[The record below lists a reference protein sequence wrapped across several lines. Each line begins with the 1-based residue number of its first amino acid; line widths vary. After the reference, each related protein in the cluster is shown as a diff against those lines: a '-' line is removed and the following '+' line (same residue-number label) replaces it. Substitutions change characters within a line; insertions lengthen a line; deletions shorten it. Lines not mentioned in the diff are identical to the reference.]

1 MKQLRHNLKIKWTG
15 SHSGKTIRIVKLLL
29 ILSMTIIFHFRTVES
44 YSQTKE
50 PISESGKSD
59 NTSSLQQKSVSGTVT
74 DKSGNLMPGVS
85 VVVKGTV
92 IGTATDANG
101 NFSLELPAGAETLT
115 FSLVGMVKQEVI
127 IGNQTVFNIMLEES
141 VQGLDEV
148 VIVGYGV
155 QKKVNLTGSVAAVKF
170 DEAISSRPVVNFS
183 TALEGLASGV
193 SLRQSRG
200 LPGYDDATIR
210 IRGTG
215 TLNNSAPMILL
226 DGMEAYL
233 WDINPRDVES
243 VSILKDAASAS
254 IYGARAANGVILI
267 TTKNGAGKQLN
278 VNYSGIFS
286 ISQPVNLL
294 EFVSDYPT
302 YMRLINESRRN
313 IGSAE
318 IFSSSTISK
327 WEYANRYPDSL
338 NAIGVPNYVAFPNTN
353 WIKEMFHNS
362 LAKDQTLSI
371 SGSTQSVKFLLSARY
386 FDNPGVLDRT
396 GMKTYS
402 MRINL
407 EADVNKW
414 LKVGTRTAGNLYD
427 YGNGTMD
434 EYTRFFSYVKLT
446 TPGVYPVYNGQYG
459 YKEAPEE
466 SSTAGN
472 GYCELYL
479 TNGENK
485 QYTANSLLFSKVTFL
500 KGLSWDL
507 NFNYFVSY
515 IHMNN
520 RTNPKIGER
529 VKFSTGDVKS
539 SETQPSQL
547 KTYTYLYHWY
557 TYTLENLLH
566 YQATIAK
573 KHNINTLL
581 GYSESYLYNF
591 QHDATKQGLFDESAW
606 VFNAAT
612 STVSINGSAFD
623 YALRSWFGRL
633 NYDFDGRYLLE
644 ANLRYD
650 GSSRFYSDNRYG
662 WFPSFSAGWRIS
674 QEKFLKNSKYVQ
686 NLKIRASWGKLGN
699 NSSGNYDYQALYNPV
714 YYSFNGSQ
722 VTGLRPSKI
731 ANPFLKWESTT
742 VTNVGLDA
750 ALLKNRLLAE
760 FDAYDKETDGILTT
774 PPIYLTM
781 GLVTAPT
788 VNSAGVSNK
797 GIEFTLGWK
806 DQAGQVKYSVSVN
819 FGYNKNEVTKYKG
832 KLVAEWRTDTAGNK
846 YYYSNIGNV
855 SSGDAFRVLEGR
867 SINEPYLLDV
877 YTGNG
882 TYFNADSTVNI
893 AGGPRDG
900 MIRTPEDMAWLNAM
914 VAAGYQFMPGL
925 GVAKNKIWYGDYI
938 YADLNGDKIYGNNYD
953 RRFTG
958 TSAMPKITFGSQM
971 SISWKN
977 FDLNLTW
984 YGQAVCKLYWLET
997 CFNSSATGPRYQ
1009 IGKMVADDHYYY
1021 NDANPS
1027 DSTNNI
1033 NGSYPRLKYDANVNE
1048 TQNSQPST
1056 RWLFN
1061 GSFLRLKNLTL
1072 GYTIPKKIANKIFTE
1087 QIHLYI
1093 SFENLFT
1100 ITSFPGMDP
1109 EMGGN
1114 GNYVS
1119 YPIMKQIAFGINVTL

>member
-1 MKQLRHNLKIKWTG
+1 
-15 SHSGKTIRIVKLLL
+15 
-29 ILSMTIIFHFRTVES
+29 MTIIFQFLTTES

-50 PISESGKSD
+50 PDSGSVKSD
-59 NTSSLQQKSVSGTVT
+59 NTSSLQQKSVTGTVT
-74 DKSGNLMPGVS
+74 DKSGNSLPGVS

-92 IGTATDANG
+92 IGIATDANG

-141 VQGLDEV
+141 VQSLDEV

-170 DEAISSRPVVNFS
+170 DEAISTRPVVNFS
-183 TALEGLASGV
+183 TALEGLASGI
-193 SLRQSRG
+193 SLRQSKG

-210 IRGTG
+210 IRGIG

-233 WDINPRDVES
+233 WDINPRDIES
-243 VSILKDAASAS
+243 VSVLKDAASAS
-254 IYGARAANGVILI
+254 IYGSRAANGVILI
-267 TTKNGAGKQLN
+267 TTKNGTGKRLN
-278 VNYSGIFS
+278 VNYTGIFS
-286 ISQPVNLL
+286 ISQPVKLL

-302 YMRLINESRRN
+302 YMRLINESCRN

-338 NAIGVPNYVAFPNTN
+338 NAIGIPNYVAFPNTN
-353 WIKEMFHNS
+353 WIREMFHSS

-371 SGSTQSVKFLLSARY
+371 SGTTQSVKFLLSARY

-407 EADVNKW
+407 EADVKKW
-414 LKVGTRTAGNLYD
+414 LKVGTRTAGNLYNWGGD
-427 YGNGTMD
+427 SWSKYSG
-434 EYTRFFSYVKLT
+434 FFSRYKWT
-446 TPGVYPVYNGQYG
+446 TPGVYPVYNGKYG
-459 YKEAPEE
+459 YKEATEE
-466 SSTAGN
+466 NQNASNCYSFLYGN
-472 GYCELYL
+472 I
-479 TNGENK
+479 GESK
-485 QYTANSLLFSKVTFL
+485 QYTGNTILYSKVTFL
-500 KGLSWDL
+500 KGLTWDM

-515 IHMNN
+515 IHTNT
-520 RTNPKIGER
+520 RDNPKIGER
-529 VKFSTGDVKS
+529 VKFSTGDVIS
-539 SETQPSQL
+539 PETPLSQL
-547 KTYTYLYHWY
+547 TTYAWLYHWY

-573 KHNINTLL
+573 KHNIYTLL

-591 QHDATKQGLFDESAW
+591 EHDATKTGLFDESAW
-606 VFNAAT
+606 VFDAANPKDP
-612 STVSINGSAFD
+612 VVNGTALD
-623 YALRSWFGRL
+623 YAMRSWFGRL

-644 ANLRYD
+644 VNLRYD
-650 GSSRFYSDNRYG
+650 GSSRFQSDHRYG
-662 WFPSFSAGWRIS
+662 LFPSFSAGWRIS
-674 QEKFLKNSKYVQ
+674 EEGFLKNSKFIQ
-686 NLKIRASWGKLGN
+686 NLKLRASWGKLGN
-699 NSSGNYDYQALYNPV
+699 NYIVGIRSNSWGNYDYQALYNPV

-722 VTGLRPSKI
+722 VTGLRQSKI
-731 ANPFLKWESTT
+731 ANPYLKWESTT
-742 VTNVGLDA
+742 VTNIGLDA
-750 ALLKNRLLAE
+750 ALLKNRLSAE

-774 PPIYLTM
+774 PPVYLTM
-781 GLVTAPT
+781 GLITAPT
-788 VNSAGVSNK
+788 VNAAGVSNK
-797 GIEFTLGWK
+797 GVEFTLGWK
-806 DQAGQVKYSVSVN
+806 DQASQVKYSVSVN

-832 KLVAEWRTDTAGNK
+832 KLVTEWRTDTAGNQ
-846 YYYSNIGNV
+846 YYYSNIGDV
-855 SSGDAFRVLEGR
+855 SSGDPFLVLEGH
-867 SINEPYLLDV
+867 SIGEPYLLDV
-877 YTGNG
+877 YKGNG

-914 VAAGYQFMPGL
+914 VTAGYRFMPND
-925 GVAKNKIWYGDYI
+925 GVAKGKIWYGDYI
-938 YADLNGDKIYGNNYD
+938 YADLNGDKIYGNPYD

-977 FDLNLTW
+977 FDLSLTW
-984 YGQAVCKLYWLET
+984 YGQAECKLYWLEEDY
-997 CFNSSATGPRYQ
+997 NSSMTTYGRQ
-1009 IGKMVADDHYYY
+1009 IGQIVANDHYYY
-1021 NDANPS
+1021 NDADPS

-1033 NGSYPRLKYDANVNE
+1033 NASFPRLKNSLND
-1048 TQNSQPST
+1048 QNTRPST

-1119 YPIMKQIAFGINVTL
+1119 YPIMRQIAFGINVTL